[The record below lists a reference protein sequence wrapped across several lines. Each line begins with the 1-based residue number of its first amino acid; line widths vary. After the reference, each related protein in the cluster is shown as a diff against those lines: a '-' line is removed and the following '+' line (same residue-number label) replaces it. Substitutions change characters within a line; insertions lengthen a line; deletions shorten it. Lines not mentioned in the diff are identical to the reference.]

1 MSQQN
6 PEPST
11 ETPDLSKESSKK
23 ARKSPPPY
31 EPPRLVKFDQLEK
44 LIVSGE

>member
-1 MSQQN
+1 MSQKDPKQTS
-6 PEPST
+6 EA
-11 ETPDLSKESSKK
+11 EKQEAKK
-23 ARKSPPPY
+23 SRKSPPPY